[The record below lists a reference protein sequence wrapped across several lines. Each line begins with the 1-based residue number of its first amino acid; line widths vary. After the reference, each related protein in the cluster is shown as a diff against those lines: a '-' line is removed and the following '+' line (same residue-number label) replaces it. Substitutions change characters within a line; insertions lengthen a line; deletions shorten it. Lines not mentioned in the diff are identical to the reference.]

1 MGAFASSVSTS
12 PQFSGHLTSC
22 VELLF
27 KFRCFVEKL
36 GNSLCSRPLK
46 TNKNH
51 TRSDAVGFFGVSNSH
66 TTKFSAKWQ
75 HCVKQTSNRPPPAPL
90 PLPLPLSQPRRPLP
104 LLPRPLPRLLPR
116 PGGILTKKLNTS
128 SFSVWNYCSN
138 VSVLSRQQLARALFC
153 RQKLGTSVCVSPVEN
168 KQLQQHEKTVF

>member
-1 MGAFASSVSTS
+1 MWSYCSNFGVLSRQQLAGALV
-12 PQFSGHLTSC
+12 
-22 VELLF
+22 
-27 KFRCFVEKL
+27 FVEKL
-36 GNSLCSRPLK
+36 GNSVCSRPLK

-75 HCVKQTSNRPPPAPL
+75 HCVKQTSNRPPPAPLPL